1 MSRRSFLLALSIV
14 LVLVGGTAA
23 ALVLLVRHE
32 PDYYRR
38 AFVPPGPARTQLSGE
53 CVSEF
58 HALKEAVKYRDRELD
73 LRLTDEQV
81 NSFFAEGFKQ
91 ERLENS
97 LPEKFSEPR
106 VCFEPGKIRL
116 AFRYGSGLWSSVISM
131 DFGIWLT
138 PEPNVI
144 ALELQGLHAGS
155 LPIGT
160 QSFLDSLSEFAEQ
173 NSIQISW
180 YRHKGNP
187 VALLR
192 FQTDDHDTPVHLQMV
207 RVDQGSLIIR
217 GKPVGTGSA
226 RAAALPVSQPAGN

>member
-1 MSRRSFLLALSIV
+1 
-14 LVLVGGTAA
+14 
-23 ALVLLVRHE
+23 
-32 PDYYRR
+32 
-38 AFVPPGPARTQLSGE
+38 
-53 CVSEF
+53 
-58 HALKEAVKYRDRELD
+58 
-73 LRLTDEQV
+73 
-81 NSFFAEGFKQ
+81 FFAEGFKQ

-138 PEPNVI
+138 GEPNVI

-160 QSFLDSLSEFAEQ
+160 QSFLDGLWEFAEQ

-192 FQTDDHDTPVHLQMV
+192 FQSDDHDTPVQLQMV

>member
-1 MSRRSFLLALSIV
+1 
-14 LVLVGGTAA
+14 
-23 ALVLLVRHE
+23 
-32 PDYYRR
+32 
-38 AFVPPGPARTQLSGE
+38 

-138 PEPNVI
+138 GEPNVI

-192 FQTDDHDTPVHLQMV
+192 FQSDDHDTPVQLQMV
-207 RVDQGSLIIR
+207 RV
-217 GKPVGTGSA
+217 
-226 RAAALPVSQPAGN
+226 